1 MLNLFQH
8 LINQIPNQVQDDKY
22 DILFCATIIATN
34 MLKIEDLKQLPN
46 MIKPIALDELK
57 KFFRM
62 KAVELGLKKVEK

>member
-1 MLNLFQH
+1 M
-8 LINQIPNQVQDDKY
+8 
-22 DILFCATIIATN
+22 N
-34 MLKIEDLKQLPN
+34 MLKIEDFKQLPN